1 MKQTAVEWYNEQL
14 NLYGDKAFNKEISLG
29 EYHIKK
35 QELLQQA
42 KEMEKQQYLK
52 ILPYDLNELAN
63 ECSIDWNGEVMEG
76 SCSIYKEGFQ
86 KALELLTFKSE

>member
-1 MKQTAVEWYNEQL
+1 MKQTAVEWLEDNIDREMPYR
-14 NLYGDKAFNKEISLG
+14 EILM
-29 EYHIKK
+29 II
-35 QELLQQA
+35 QRA

>member
-1 MKQTAVEWYNEQL
+1 MKQTAVEWLSDSIDREMPYR
-14 NLYGDKAFNKEISLG
+14 EIL
-29 EYHIKK
+29 ILI
-35 QELLQQA
+35 ELA
-42 KEMEKQQYLK
+42 KEMEKEQYLK
-52 ILPYDLNELAN
+52 MLHYDLNELAN